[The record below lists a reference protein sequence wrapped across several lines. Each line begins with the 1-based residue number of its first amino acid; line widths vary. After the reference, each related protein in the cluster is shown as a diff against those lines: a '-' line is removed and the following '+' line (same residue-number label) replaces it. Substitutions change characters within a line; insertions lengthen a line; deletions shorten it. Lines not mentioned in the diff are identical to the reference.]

1 MDELA
6 AMTEGGIEMRGATPE
21 WIEVSVP
28 CTTDSAVRTQEYFES
43 LDAGLAEAPR
53 RAVGEA
59 LHELLFN
66 AVEWGGK
73 LNPSAR
79 VKVLRIR
86 GKKMLL
92 YRIAD
97 PGNGF
102 RASDLPHAAISY
114 DDDHRL
120 DHVEVRNNRGLR
132 AGGFGLLM
140 VKNLVDELI
149 YNEARNVVVFVK
161 YL

>member
-1 MDELA
+1 
-6 AMTEGGIEMRGATPE
+6 MTDGGIEIRSATPE
-21 WIEVSVP
+21 WTEVSVP
-28 CTTDSAVRTQEYFES
+28 CSAESAAQAQEYFDS

-59 LHELLFN
+59 LHELLVN

-73 LNPSAR
+73 MNPSAR
-79 VKVLRIR
+79 VKVLRVR
-86 GKKMLL
+86 GRKMLL

-97 PGNGF
+97 PGKGF
-102 RASDLPHAAISY
+102 RAGELPHAAISY

-140 VKNLVDELI
+140 VRNLVDELI